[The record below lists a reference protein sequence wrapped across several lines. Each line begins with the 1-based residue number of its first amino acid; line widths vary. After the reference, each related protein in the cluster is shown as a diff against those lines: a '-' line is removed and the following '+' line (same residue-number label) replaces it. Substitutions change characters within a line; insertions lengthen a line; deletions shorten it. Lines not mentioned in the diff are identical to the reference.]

1 VLQTSN
7 DGDVE
12 RIALEVE
19 RYVLCHPAAA
29 DTLDGIARWWLVRA
43 VHPPLVLVEAA
54 LERLVRRGV
63 LTRHQLP
70 DGNCVYSRA
79 ARPAEM
85 RKSPKPIGEP

>member
-1 VLQTSN
+1 VHPTSN
-7 DGDVE
+7 DDEVE

-19 RYVLCHPAAA
+19 RYVSCHPAAA
-29 DTLDGIARWWLVRA
+29 DTAHGIARWWLA
-43 VHPPLVLVEAA
+43 GTMQPCLVHMDAA

-79 ARPAEM
+79 ASSGMDA
-85 RKSPKPIGEP
+85 